1 MEERNGMMDRL
12 EEIRQRTE
20 AATDGPWKR
29 FDTPDYA
36 EILGGKEAGFLPVA
50 LANEVHNADF
60 IAHSREDMEYLLSE
74 VTELTELL
82 NASKAGQLTLQKAW
96 EQDNDELTARAE
108 AAEAERDAA
117 VEDMTA
123 VLRRDSDDICA
134 YCKNRVECEG
144 QQCEKYSSGVGD
156 VDGNYPDWKWTC
168 MDFDYGTCSLLADT
182 PCNGCFDDDCKGFE
196 WRGKKER
203 R

>member
-1 MEERNGMMDRL
+1 M
-12 EEIRQRTE
+12 
-20 AATDGPWKR
+20 
-29 FDTPDYA
+29 TPDEIVKALRWLAKETEFTFAA
-36 EILGGKEAGFLPVA
+36 ENLNGA
-50 LANEVHNADF
+50 ADL
-60 IAHSREDMEYLLSE
+60 IESLQAQLSE
-74 VTELTELL
+74 
-82 NASKAGQLTLQKAW
+82 SQRR
-96 EQDNDELTARAE
+96 EQ
-108 AAEAERDAA
+108 AA

-123 VLRRDSDDICA
+123 VLKRDSDDICA
-134 YCKNRVECEG
+134 YCKNRIECKNE
-144 QQCEKYSSGVGD
+144 QCEKYSSGVGD